1 MRRPASIDLP
11 WVGGE
16 WVRVS
21 PDQPPRPELVDLSGD
36 TLPLTSRQ
44 RKARASVAILCP
56 TEAPAE
62 HVEDEPAA
70 LSSETDAQRRAR
82 QAKAATAG
90 WT

>member
-1 MRRPASIDLP
+1 VTRPAVIYGP
-11 WVGGE
+11 WCGGE

-21 PDQPPRPELVDLSGD
+21 PAQPARPELVDLSGD

>member
-1 MRRPASIDLP
+1 MSRPSFAKPFL
-11 WVGGE
+11 V
-16 WVRVS
+16 
-21 PDQPPRPELVDLSGD
+21 VDLSGGAW
-36 TLPLTSRQ
+36 LPPTSRRRQ
-44 RKARASVAILCP
+44 AEATVRVLCP

-82 QAKAATAG
+82 QAAQATAG